1 MKKQK
6 ETKFVTKKNEM
17 FWPSKPMKKIAHIT
31 KKSIYKKAA
40 KNPIKFWE
48 TLAEKGLQWE
58 EKWKTPYQQ
67 KLPYFT
73 WFKGGKLNFSINCL
87 DRHLKN
93 QPDKTAL
100 IWIPEPTKEKPIT
113 LTYKQLHEK
122 VCKFANALKKLK
134 VKKGDV
140 VSIYLPMIPEALISM
155 LACTRIGA
163 IHSVVFS
170 AFSADALKARI
181 QDGKAKLLITAD
193 GYYRRGEK
201 EDLLTKAKQ
210 AIKSTTIKKVIIV
223 PRLKKKITQTKKFL
237 DFNKELESS
246 ESNCKPEIM
255 NSEDILFILYTSG
268 TTGKPKGIVH
278 DTGGYATQAYWTAKW
293 NFNLR
298 SDDIMWCTADVGWVT
313 GHTYAF
319 YGPLLNGATT
329 LIYEGSPDFPNP
341 GRWWKIIQ
349 DNKVTVFY
357 TSPTAI
363 RMFQKFDPKYIKKH
377 NLKSLRIL
385 GSVGEPIDED
395 AWMWYFKT
403 IGGSRCPIIDTWW
416 QTETGGTLINALPGI
431 GPFVPTVSGK
441 PFPGTKLIIV
451 DEKGKQIKKKN
462 VTGNLVQVP
471 PLAPGMLHGV
481 WKNPKK
487 YKETYWS
494 RFKKYYDTS
503 DGAYLTKG
511 GLIRI
516 TGRTDDVMKVA
527 GHRMTTAELENAITE
542 HPAINETAVV
552 PIPDKI
558 KGEVPVAFIILKGNA
573 KSKTSNPNK
582 EKLDKEIKKLTDK
595 KIGPTARPSKIYIVE
610 ALPKTRSGKIM
621 RRILKALLIDEEPKG
636 LMTLVNPGSVDEIK
650 TVIKS

>member
-1 MKKQK
+1 MAKYVIKKSNK
-6 ETKFVTKKNEM
+6 LV
-17 FWPSKPMKKIAHIT
+17 PSDAMKKIAHV
-31 KKSIYKKAA
+31 KNKNIYKQAA

-48 TLAEKGLQWE
+48 KLATEGLDWEK
-58 EKWKTPYQQ
+58 KWTKAYEQ
-67 KLPYFT
+67 KLPYFK
-73 WFKGGKLNFSINCL
+73 WFKGGKINFSKNCL
-87 DRHLKN
+87 DRHLENKS
-93 QPDKTAL
+93 DKVAIT
-100 IWIPEPTKEKPIT
+100 WVPEPTKEKTIK
-113 LTYKQLHEK
+113 LTYKELHEK
-122 VCKFANALKKLK
+122 VCKFANVLKKHK
-134 VKKGDV
+134 IKKGDV
-140 VSIYLPMIPEALISM
+140 VSIYLPMIPEAIIAM

-181 QDGKAKLLITAD
+181 QDGKAKILITAD

-201 EDLLTKAKQ
+201 EDLLTKARR
-210 AIKSTTIKKVIIV
+210 AVKSTTVNKVIIV
-223 PRLKKKITQTKKFL
+223 PRLRKKIPTGRKFL
-237 DFNKELESS
+237 NFNKELESA
-246 ESNCKPEIM
+246 EPNCEPTIV
-255 NSEDILFILYTSG
+255 NSEDTMFILYTSG
-268 TTGKPKGIVH
+268 TTGKPKGVVH

-293 NFNLR
+293 NFNLH
-298 SDDIMWCTADVGWVT
+298 DDDVMWCTADVGWVT

-357 TSPTAI
+357 TAPTAI

-395 AWMWYFKT
+395 AWKWYFKT

-431 GPFVPTVSGK
+431 GPFVPKVSGQ
-441 PFPGTKLIIV
+441 PFPGTNLIIV

-462 VTGNLVQVP
+462 VVGNLVQVP

-487 YKETYWS
+487 YKDTYWS

-503 DGAYLTKG
+503 DGAFLTNG

-527 GHRMTTAELENAITE
+527 GHRMTTAELENAITD
-542 HPAINETAVV
+542 HQAINETAVV
-552 PIPDKI
+552 PIPHEV
-558 KGEVPVAFIILKGNA
+558 KGEVPVAFVILKH
-573 KSKTSNPNK
+573 KIKDQ
-582 EKLDKEIKKLTDK
+582 EKFEKEIKKLTDD
-595 KIGPTARPSKIYIVE
+595 KIGPTARPAKIYIVE

-636 LMTLVNPGSVDEIK
+636 LSTLLNPKSVDAIKKIIK
-650 TVIKS
+650 TKK